1 MARSM
6 VSLVMF
12 SARAAMIAARSRG
25 FMAGSGVPSLAATVT
40 SRASLPNNFDFAAS
54 CRPLRCMMFL
64 NCEWPAIV
72 HSLRLSRH
80 LIFPPLTER
89 NTIRR
94 ARGGIGGADRSYAV
108 GVIKVGRVEL
118 IIDRGFT
125 GAAAAKMLVE
135 KAKNLPVGG
144 AVGGI
149 GRQRPG
155 PPRYSLMAFEL
166 IEHQAVRIDPAA
178 ELLRDN
184 AAPGTDRFPL
194 IDADGAPRIRMHEPA
209 QRKSPV
215 MIFDR
220 GEHRA
225 QMIVG
230 PPIVVV
236 EIGDIAAV
244 GQIGQNATQHAAV
257 IGWMQ

>member
-12 SARAAMIAARSRG
+12 SARAAMTAARSRG
-25 FMAGSGVPSLAATVT
+25 FMAGSGVPSFAETVI

-89 NTIRR
+89 NTIRHT
-94 ARGGIGGADRSYAV
+94 RGGIGGADRSHAV

-118 IIDRGFT
+118 IIDRRLVGT
-125 GAAAAKMLVE
+125 AAAKMLVE

-144 AVGGI
+144 AMGGI

-155 PPRYSLMAFEL
+155 PPRDGLMALEL
-166 IEHQAVRIDPAA
+166 VEHQAVRIDPAA
-178 ELLRDN
+178 ELLREH

-194 IDADGAPRIRMHEPA
+194 VDANGAPCIGMHE
-209 QRKSPV
+209 
-215 MIFDR
+215 
-220 GEHRA
+220 
-225 QMIVG
+225 
-230 PPIVVV
+230 
-236 EIGDIAAV
+236 
-244 GQIGQNATQHAAV
+244 
-257 IGWMQ
+257 

>member
-12 SARAAMIAARSRG
+12 SARAAMMAARNRA
-25 FMAGSGVPSLAATVT
+25 FMAGSGVPSFAETVI
-40 SRASLPNNFDFAAS
+40 SRASLPNNFDLTAS

-80 LIFPPLTER
+80 LIFPQLTER
-89 NTIRR
+89 NTIRH
-94 ARGGIGGADRSYAV
+94 AGGGIGGTDRPHAV
-108 GVIKVGRVEL
+108 GVIKVGRTEL
-118 IIDRGFT
+118 IIDRRLI
-125 GAAAAKMLVE
+125 GAAAAKMLIE
-135 KAKNLPVGG
+135 KAKHLPVGG

-155 PPRYSLMAFEL
+155 PPRDGLMAFEL
-166 IEHQAVRIDPAA
+166 VEHQAIRIDPAA
-178 ELLRDN
+178 ELLCEN
-184 AAPGTDRFPL
+184 AAAGTDRFPL

-209 QRKSPV
+209 QGERPV
-215 MIFDR
+215 MIFD
-220 GEHRA
+220 GSEHRA

-230 PPIVVV
+230 PPIV
-236 EIGDIAAV
+236 
-244 GQIGQNATQHAAV
+244 
-257 IGWMQ
+257 

>member
-1 MARSM
+1 MAFLMARSM

-12 SARAAMIAARSRG
+12 SARAAMMAARSRG
-25 FMAGSGVPSLAATVT
+25 FMAGSGVPSLAETVI

-80 LIFPPLTER
+80 LIFPPLTEC
-89 NTIRR
+89 NTVRH
-94 ARGGIGGADRSYAV
+94 ARGRIGRADRPHPV
-108 GVIKVGRVEL
+108 GVIKIGCIEL
-118 IIDRGFT
+118 IIDSCLI
-125 GAAAAKMLVE
+125 GAAAAKMLIE
-135 KAKNLPVGG
+135 KAEHLPVGG

-155 PPRYSLMAFEL
+155 PPRDGLVAFEL
-166 IEHQAVRIDPAA
+166 VEHQAVRIDPAA
-178 ELLRDN
+178 ELLREH
-184 AAPGTDRFPL
+184 AAPGTDRFPQ

-209 QRKSPV
+209 QRIGPG

-220 GEHRA
+220 GEHR
-225 QMIVG
+225 V
-230 PPIVVV
+230 
-236 EIGDIAAV
+236 
-244 GQIGQNATQHAAV
+244 
-257 IGWMQ
+257 